1 MQQFTSGVSLGISKH
16 LCDPAFI
23 SGMLC
28 QKSKLSS
35 YLKDYQLPSH
45 SWRVYSNSY
54 VSETLLK
61 GCQVASLCK
70 QLGVCV
76 HSRAKNLPLIL
87 CKDAIL

>member
-1 MQQFTSGVSLGISKH
+1 MEYLWEFQSIS
-16 LCDPAFI
+16 DPVFI

-61 GCQVASLCK
+61 GCQVAGLCK
-70 QLGVCV
+70 QQGVRA
-76 HSRAKNLPLIL
+76 HSHAKNLPLIL
-87 CKDAIL
+87 CEDPIW